1 MWASRRGREDT
12 ASAAGHRAAGPS
24 GSRGGCWSCPC
35 LQPLQPPCLHQ
46 HSLPIPAL
54 KGAGLCLA
62 PCKDGGQSILS
73 SPCSRAG
80 FEVTHC
86 YPSHSCSSRPWG
98 VSLSSLSTPAAEA
111 EHIPILWGSY
121 IPTPDQPPFSGA
133 RSQLKPTQGS
143 VAPALNLGIAEQGPG
158 WGKAQCQRSGRG
170 KGMVTWK
177 QPDNSHQLQWE
188 KAGELM
194 PIPVL
199 AEQGHGHTTTPSFNM
214 V

>member
-1 MWASRRGREDT
+1 MVQYGFCGGAAKPANTFYLFWQWAWPKGCRILHMWASRRGREDT

-73 SPCSRAG
+73 SLCSRAG

-111 EHIPILWGSY
+111 EHIPSCGV
-121 IPTPDQPPFSGA
+121 PTSQPLISHPSLGPDPSSNPH
-133 RSQLKPTQGS
+133 R
-143 VAPALNLGIAEQGPG
+143 
-158 WGKAQCQRSGRG
+158 AQWLR
-170 KGMVTWK
+170 
-177 QPDNSHQLQWE
+177 P
-188 KAGELM
+188 
-194 PIPVL
+194 
-199 AEQGHGHTTTPSFNM
+199 
-214 V
+214 